1 MTPAGPHLTRSFP
14 GTGPGQPGHPHG
26 LQFPGR
32 VTWRPVITDGACVG
46 PASEAEAASSLESHG
61 AGLQAP
67 PRPRPLRPARRPP
80 DAAFCPDTPPTVT
93 RAWGTRSHDG
103 GQQEGPSVKPPGT
116 LHGAE
121 TEGSP
126 EWSGQMQVSANGRG
140 SRRDGGDRGEH
151 FRFRRRRDHRATDS
165 GSALRRPRGLAG
177 NSDSLAPVGPE
188 TLHLQ
193 VLPGRLRPETG
204 THSE

>member
-1 MTPAGPHLTRSFP
+1 MVHVWA
-14 GTGPGQPGHPHG
+14 
-26 LQFPGR
+26 
-32 VTWRPVITDGACVG
+32 
-46 PASEAEAASSLESHG
+46 
-61 AGLQAP
+61 
-67 PRPRPLRPARRPP
+67 PRPRRRLLPPSSPTVPAYRPLPAPGPCGLRGGPP

-93 RAWGTRSHDG
+93 RAWGTHSHDG

-151 FRFRRRRDHRATDS
+151 FRFRRRRDHGATDS

-177 NSDSLAPVGPE
+177 DSDSLAPVGPE